1 MTTNP
6 LSHEQIAGDTRRA
19 ETARLLRA
27 AAGETG
33 EARDDLIDQVVV
45 INTGVARSIARGYA
59 GRGVPLEDLEQVAC
73 LALVRAAQRFD
84 AAKADDFLSYAVPTI
99 RGEIKRW
106 FRDNGWGVRPP
117 RRLQEL
123 QAAANR
129 VRNESAA
136 RGAVASTASIAK
148 ALGVDEREVGEALS
162 LHGCFAPASLDAP
175 VQADHDLSVGD
186 LLPAY
191 DDELAAIEVRLMLE
205 QALATLTKRERLIV
219 RLRFN
224 EELTQKEIAELIGV
238 TQMQVSRILAR
249 VMVRLREL
257 LSDDP
262 MARGESWSL

>member
-6 LSHEQIAGDTRRA
+6 HEQMVGESETRRA
-19 ETARLLRA
+19 ETARLLSA
-27 AAGETG
+27 AAVETG
-33 EARDDLIDQVVV
+33 EARDSLIDQVVV
-45 INTGVARSIARGYA
+45 INAGVARTIARGYA
-59 GRGVPLEDLEQVAC
+59 GRGVPVEDLEQVAC

-84 AAKADDFLSYAVPTI
+84 ATKADDFLSYAVPTI

-123 QAAANR
+123 QAAANKI
-129 VRNESAA
+129 RNESAA
-136 RGAVASTASIAK
+136 RGAVASPAAIAK

-162 LHGCFAPASLDAP
+162 LHGCFTPASLDAP
-175 VQADHDLSVGD
+175 VQAEQDLSFGD

-191 DDELAAIEVRLMLE
+191 DDDLAAIEVRLMLE

-224 EELTQKEIAELIGV
+224 EEMTQKDIAELIGV
-238 TQMQVSRILAR
+238 NQMQVSRILAR

-262 MARGESWSL
+262 MARGESWAL